1 MVSAAGA
8 RDLAALVGAETLAG
22 RWGDAVRQAQED
34 RDAIARARGQRDPR
48 TTLDVPDLLPTA
60 DELLERVIS
69 LAPTLHG
76 LDGAL
81 APAALQLLEERIKR
95 AGAGGEGGGGGE
107 ANARTLAMLEHQRT
121 TLREFEQRRDALAR
135 KMEKALLA
143 LARLRYEAKRLR
155 GL

>member
-1 MVSAAGA
+1 MSAAGA

-22 RWGDAVRQAQED
+22 RWGQAVRQAQED

-48 TTLDVPDLLPTA
+48 TTLDVPDLLPIA
-60 DELLERVIS
+60 EELFDRVIS

-81 APAALQLLEERIKR
+81 APSALQLLEERIDR
-95 AGAGGEGGGGGE
+95 TLNDGDDE
-107 ANARTLAMLEHQRT
+107 ANVRTRAMLEHQRA
-121 TLREFEQRRDALAR
+121 TLREFAERRDLLAK

>member
-1 MVSAAGA
+1 MAAAGA

-60 DELLERVIS
+60 EELLDRVIS

-81 APAALQLLEERIKR
+81 APAALQLLEERIGR
-95 AGAGGEGGGGGE
+95 AGGDGASE
-107 ANARTLAMLEHQRT
+107 ANARTLAMLEHQRA
-121 TLREFEQRRDALAR
+121 TLREFEARRDALAK

>member
-60 DELLERVIS
+60 EELLDRVIS

-81 APAALQLLEERIKR
+81 DPAALRLLEERIAR
-95 AGAGGEGGGGGE
+95 AAGDGGE
-107 ANARTLAMLEHQRT
+107 ASERTRTMLEHQRT
-121 TLREFEQRRDALAR
+121 TLREFEQRRELLAK

>member
-60 DELLERVIS
+60 EELLERVIS

-81 APAALQLLEERIKR
+81 APAALQLLEER
-95 AGAGGEGGGGGE
+95 
-107 ANARTLAMLEHQRT
+107 
-121 TLREFEQRRDALAR
+121 RDALAR

>member
-1 MVSAAGA
+1 MVAAAGA

-34 RDAIARARGQRDPR
+34 RDAIARARCQRDPR

-60 DELLERVIS
+60 EELLERVIS

-81 APAALQLLEERIKR
+81 SPAALQLLEERISR
-95 AGAGGEGGGGGE
+95 AGADGGGE

-121 TLREFEQRRDALAR
+121 TLREFEERRDALAR

>member
-1 MVSAAGA
+1 MKVSAAGA

-22 RWGDAVRQAQED
+22 RWGEAVKKAQED
-34 RDAIARARGQRDPR
+34 RDAIAVARGQRDPR
-48 TTLDVPDLLPTA
+48 TTLDTPDLLPTA

-76 LDGAL
+76 LDAAL
-81 APAALQLLEERIKR
+81 APDAIRLLDERIAR
-95 AGAGGEGGGGGE
+95 AATERSE
-107 ANARTLAMLEHQRT
+107 TESRSMAMLEHQRT
-121 TLREFEQRRDALAR
+121 TLRELDARRELLAR

-155 GL
+155 GR

>member
-1 MVSAAGA
+1 MVAAAGA
-8 RDLAALVGAETLAG
+8 RDLAALVGADTLAG

-34 RDAIARARGQRDPR
+34 RDAIAVARGQRDPR

-60 DELLERVIS
+60 EELLERVIS

-76 LDGAL
+76 LDSAL
-81 APAALQLLEERIKR
+81 APSALQLLDDRITR
-95 AGAGGEGGGGGE
+95 AASDPANE
-107 ANARTLAMLEHQRT
+107 ASIRSLAMLEHQRT
-121 TLREFEQRRDALAR
+121 TLNELQSRRDLLAR

-155 GL
+155 GR

>member
-1 MVSAAGA
+1 MPAAGA
-8 RDLAALVGAETLAG
+8 RDLAALVGADTLAG
-22 RWGDAVRQAQED
+22 RWGNAVRQAQED
-34 RDAIARARGQRDPR
+34 RDAIAVARGQRDPR

-60 DELLERVIS
+60 EELLDRVIS

-76 LDGAL
+76 LDSALTPGATQ
-81 APAALQLLEERIKR
+81 ALDERIAR
-95 AGAGGEGGGGGE
+95 ATGAGASE
-107 ANARTLAMLEHQRT
+107 ASARSLAMLEHQRA
-121 TLREFEQRRDALAR
+121 TLRELEARRDTLAR

>member
-1 MVSAAGA
+1 VAAAGA

-22 RWGDAVRQAQED
+22 RWGSSVRQAQED

-60 DELLERVIS
+60 DELLDRVIS

-81 APAALQLLEERIKR
+81 APAALQLLEERIAR
-95 AGAGGEGGGGGE
+95 ASGDGASE
-107 ANARTLAMLEHQRT
+107 ASARTLAMLEHQRA
-121 TLREFEQRRDALAR
+121 TLREFEARRDALAR

>member
-60 DELLERVIS
+60 EELLERVIS

-81 APAALQLLEERIKR
+81 APAALQLLEERISR
-95 AGAGGEGGGGGE
+95 AGADGGE
-107 ANARTLAMLEHQRT
+107 ASARARAMLEHQRT
-121 TLREFEQRRDALAR
+121 TLREFAERRDALAR